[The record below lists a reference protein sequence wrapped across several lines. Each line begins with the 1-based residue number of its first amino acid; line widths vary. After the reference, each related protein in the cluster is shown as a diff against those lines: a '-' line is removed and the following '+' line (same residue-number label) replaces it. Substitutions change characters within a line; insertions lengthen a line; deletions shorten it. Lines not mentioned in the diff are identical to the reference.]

1 VPNKFISILVIAMQ
15 VIFIDFVKHAAFEVP
30 VGFPRLG
37 VVTTEHIKWVVSH
50 PFTSLMVM
58 TCALTSLSNL

>member
-1 VPNKFISILVIAMQ
+1 VQ

-30 VGFPRLG
+30 AGFPRLG
-37 VVTTEHIKWVVSH
+37 VITKEHIKWVVSH

-58 TCALTSLSNL
+58 SRSLNSLSNLEYTIALKV

>member
-1 VPNKFISILVIAMQ
+1 
-15 VIFIDFVKHAAFEVP
+15 VKDAAFEVP

-37 VVTTEHIKWVVSH
+37 VVTKKHIKWVVSH

-58 TCALTSLSNL
+58 SPPLSSLSNLEYTIALKI

>member
-1 VPNKFISILVIAMQ
+1 MQ
-15 VIFIDFVKHAAFEVP
+15 VVFIDHAAFEVP